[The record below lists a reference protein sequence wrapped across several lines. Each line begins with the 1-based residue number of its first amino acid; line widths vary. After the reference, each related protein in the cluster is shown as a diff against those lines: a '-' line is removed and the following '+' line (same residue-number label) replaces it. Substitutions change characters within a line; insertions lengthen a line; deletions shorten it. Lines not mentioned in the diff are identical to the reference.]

1 MDTES
6 VDNARK
12 DALSFL
18 RHHKTAVLATVTEGG
33 APHATMIFYV
43 ADDNFNIHFLT
54 RVDTRKFQAI
64 QNNPKVAITIATA
77 DIPQSLQIEG
87 TARSIEL
94 AGPATSMREAL
105 MGMLDINHW
114 FRAPMTK
121 QDPTMVH
128 EMRIEPTWIR
138 WSDYAF
144 EQDGNEN
151 VFKEIPVIR

>member
-1 MDTES
+1 MGVDT
-6 VDNARK
+6 DNARK

-18 RHHKTAVLATVTEGG
+18 RRHKVAVLATATSGT
-33 APHATMIFYV
+33 PHAAVIFYV
-43 ADDNFNIHFLT
+43 ADTNFNIHFLT

-64 QNNPKVAITIATA
+64 QDNPQVAITIGTV

-87 TARSIEL
+87 IARSIEVNS
-94 AGPATSMREAL
+94 PALSMKKEL
-105 MGMLDINHW
+105 MGMLDVNHW
-114 FRAPMTK
+114 FHAPITK

-144 EQDGNEN
+144 EQEGNEH
-151 VFKEIPVIR
+151 VFKEIPIIK